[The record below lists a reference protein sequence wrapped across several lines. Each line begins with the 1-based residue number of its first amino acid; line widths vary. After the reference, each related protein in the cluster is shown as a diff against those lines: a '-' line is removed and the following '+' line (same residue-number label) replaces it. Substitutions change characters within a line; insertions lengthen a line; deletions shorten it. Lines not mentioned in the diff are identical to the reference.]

1 MITWE
6 EKYATGVAELD
17 KQHKN
22 LFKYTNDLEEY
33 LQNNFGSKE
42 TTDQMMH
49 FLDQCIKVHFSHE
62 ETCMF
67 KHECPVASKN
77 KDAHQKFIKKFR
89 ATEEKIKTEESSSD
103 DSLRE
108 LHHFLETWLVEHICK
123 IDTQLKP
130 CVH

>member
-1 MITWE
+1 MIIWE

-17 KQHKN
+17 KQHQQ
-22 LFKYTNDLEEY
+22 LFQYTNNLEEIIRDNA
-33 LQNNFGSKE
+33 LSKQTIE
-42 TTDQMMH
+42 RLLH
-49 FLDQCIKVHFSHE
+49 FLEQYVKVHFNHE

-67 KHECPVASKN
+67 KHQCPIANKN
-77 KDAHQKFIKKFR
+77 KEAHQKFI
-89 ATEEKIKTEESSSD
+89 EHYIKTEERVKTEGATD
-103 DSLRE
+103 AILID

>member
-6 EKYATGVAELD
+6 ERYSTGVEELD

-22 LFKYTNDLEEY
+22 LFKYTNDLEEFINDNA
-33 LQNNFGSKE
+33 LSKE
-42 TTDQMMH
+42 TIDRMLHFMDQY
-49 FLDQCIKVHFSHE
+49 IKVHFNHE
-62 ETCMF
+62 ETCMH
-67 KHECPVASKN
+67 KLHCPIASKN
-77 KDAHQKFIKKFR
+77 QDAHQKFIQKFR
-89 ATEEKIKTEESSSD
+89 ATEGKIRNENASNET
-103 DSLRE
+103 LRE